1 MFTRRKL
8 QITMALTLLFA
19 MLISA
24 TAANAQAVT
33 LGGTATIRD
42 ASGSALGA
50 SNSLALGLTDA
61 PSAGSGFRYE
71 GWLVSSSGAKVSVGT
86 FNGPS
91 INGTWVSPT
100 NENLAATY
108 VQLVLTKEPVPDPD
122 PATSGAPAFSAT
134 IAAGV
139 LGPFRSLLTASGSTA
154 SGNGLAVALHGQAS
168 VAAAHAALSKDSA
181 VLADMQ
187 SHAQHVIN
195 VIDGLGGPGDGIGI
209 LAYADDA
216 KAQAAAAKV
225 NGPDNAT
232 VVAGA
237 DAVIAAADEIIVR
250 AESAKASAQLVI
262 ALSPTTSPTGAL
274 ADAYTGTV
282 LSQSGLTVTAAANL
296 YAAAQDMGAFVP
308 TDGSVPTP
316 PSAGD
321 ELVPMIALL
330 VLAAGVLFTGGG
342 FAMLRRRGVVA

>member
-50 SNSLALGLTDA
+50 NNSLVLALTDVPA
-61 PSAGSGFRYE
+61 AGAGFRFQGWLIGSG
-71 GWLVSSSGAKVSVGT
+71 GARVNIGVLRQ
-86 FNGPS
+86 NGEVPD
-91 INGTWVSPT
+91 IDKTWVSPT
-100 NENLAATY
+100 NENLAAKY
-108 VQLVLTKEPVPDPD
+108 SQLVLTREPFPDTD
-122 PATSGAPAFSAT
+122 PATAGPAVFSAT
-134 IAAGV
+134 MKAGV
-139 LGPFRSLLTASGSTA
+139 LGPFRALVSGSTVTASGS
-154 SGNGLAVALHGQAS
+154 GIAVALHGQAK
-168 VAAAHAALSKDSA
+168 VAAAHAALAQGSA
-181 VLADMQ
+181 TLADMQ

-195 VIDGLGGPGDGIGI
+195 VIDGLGAPGDGVGI
-209 LAYADDA
+209 LAYA
-216 KAQAAAAKV
+216 AAAKTRASSAKSI
-225 NGPDNAT
+225 DADSAT

-237 DAVIAAADEIIVR
+237 DAVIAAADRIIDR
-250 AESAKASAQLVI
+250 AGIAKTNAQSVINASSKN
-262 ALSPTTSPTGAL
+262 ALSDVGA
-274 ADAYTGTV
+274 V
-282 LSQSGLTVTAAANL
+282 NVTNMSNQMVSAAVDL
-296 YAAAQDMGAFVP
+296 YAAAQDTGAFVL
-308 TDGSVPTP
+308 TDGSVATL

-330 VLAAGVLFTGGG
+330 ILAAGVLFTGGG

>member
-1 MFTRRKL
+1 MFTRRRL

-50 SNSLALGLTDA
+50 SNSLVLALTDA
-61 PSAGSGFRYE
+61 PSAGVGFRYE
-71 GWLVSSSGAKVSVGT
+71 GWLISSTGAKISVGT

-100 NENLAATY
+100 DENLAAKY
-108 VQLVLTKEPVPDPD
+108 GQLVLTKEPVPDPD
-122 PATSGAPAFSAT
+122 PATPGEAAFSAT
-134 IAAGV
+134 ITAGV
-139 LGPFRSLLTASGSTA
+139 LGSFQSLLTSSTSTA
-154 SGNGLAVALHGQAS
+154 TGNGIAVALHGQAT
-168 VAAAHAALSKDSA
+168 VASAHAVLSQSA
-181 VLADMQ
+181 SALADKQ

-195 VIDGLGGPGDGIGI
+195 AIDGLGAPGDTVGI

-216 KAQAAAAKV
+216 KTQAVAAKA
-225 NGPDNAT
+225 NDADNT
-232 VVAGA
+232 QVVAGA
-237 DAVIAAADEIIVR
+237 NAVIAAADRVIDR
-250 AESAKASAQLVI
+250 AGLAKTNAQSVI
-262 ALSPTTSPTGAL
+262 AASSTGLLTDVAASNVSSLSGQMVS
-274 ADAYTGTV
+274 
-282 LSQSGLTVTAAANL
+282 AAADL
-296 YAAAQDMGAFVP
+296 YSAAQDMGAFVP
-308 TDGSVPTP
+308 ASGAVVTP

-330 VLAAGVLFTGGG
+330 ALAAGVIFTGGG
-342 FAMLRRRGVVA
+342 FAMLRRRGAAA

>member
-50 SNSLALGLTDA
+50 SNSLALALTDA
-61 PSAGSGFRYE
+61 PAAGSGFRYE

-122 PATSGAPAFSAT
+122 PATSGASAFSAT

-139 LGPFRSLLTASGSTA
+139 LGPFRSLLATSGSTA
-154 SGNGLAVALHGQAS
+154 SGNGLAVALHGQAG
-168 VAAAHAALSKDSA
+168 VAAAHAALSQGSA
-181 VLADMQ
+181 ALADMQ

-195 VIDGLGGPGDGIGI
+195 VIDGSGAPGDGIGI
-209 LAYADDA
+209 LAYAADA
-216 KAQAAAAKV
+216 KTQAAAAKA
-225 NGPDNAT
+225 NDPDNAT

-237 DAVIAAADEIIVR
+237 DAVIAAADRIIDR
-250 AESAKASAQLVI
+250 AGIAKTNAQLVI
-262 ALSPTTSPTGAL
+262 SASSKNVL
-274 ADAYTGTV
+274 ADV
-282 LSQSGLTVTAAANL
+282 AAANVTSMSGQMVSTGAAL

-308 TDGSVPTP
+308 VDGSVATP

-330 VLAAGVLFTGGG
+330 ALAAGVLFTGGG

>member
-50 SNSLALGLTDA
+50 SNSLVLALTDA

-71 GWLVSSSGAKVSVGT
+71 GWLVRSSGAKVSVGT

-100 NENLAATY
+100 NENLAANY
-108 VQLVLTKEPVPDPD
+108 GQLVLTKEPVPDPD
-122 PATSGAPAFSAT
+122 PATSGAAVFSAT

-139 LGPFRSLLTASGSTA
+139 LGPFRSLLSDSSATASD
-154 SGNGLAVALHGQAS
+154 NGVAVALHGQAS
-168 VAAAHAALSKDSA
+168 VAAAHAALSKNSA
-181 VLADMQ
+181 LLADMQ

-195 VIDGLGGPGDGIGI
+195 VIDGLGGPGDGVGL
-209 LAYADDA
+209 LAYADEA
-216 KAQAAAAKV
+216 KIQAAAARA
-225 NGPDNAT
+225 NDPDNAT

-237 DAVIAAADEIIVR
+237 AAVITAADEIIVR

-262 ALSPTTSPTGAL
+262 ALSPTTSPTGTL
-274 ADAYTGTV
+274 ADAYLGTV
-282 LSQSGLTVTAAANL
+282 LSQSGLTVAAAAAL

-308 TDGSVPTP
+308 TDGSVAS

-330 VLAAGVLFTGGG
+330 ALAAGVLFTGGG

>member
-50 SNSLALGLTDA
+50 NNSLVLALTDA
-61 PSAGSGFRYE
+61 PAPGAGFRYE

-91 INGTWVSPT
+91 IDGTWVSPT
-100 NENLAATY
+100 ENLAANY
-108 VQLVLTKEPVPDPD
+108 GQLLLTKEPVPDPD
-122 PATSGAPAFSAT
+122 PATPGAVAFSAT
-134 IAAGV
+134 ISAGA
-139 LGPFRSLLTASGSTA
+139 LGPFRALLTGSGTTA
-154 SGNGLAVALHGQAS
+154 TGNGVAVALHGQAG
-168 VAAAHAALSKDSA
+168 VAAAHAALSQGSA
-181 VLADMQ
+181 ALVDMQ

-195 VIDGLGGPGDGIGI
+195 VIDGLGGPGDGVGI
-209 LAYADDA
+209 LAYADAA
-216 KAQAAAAKV
+216 KTQAAAAKA
-225 NGPDNAT
+225 NDPDNAT

-237 DAVIAAADEIIVR
+237 DAVTAAADRIIDR
-250 AESAKASAQLVI
+250 AGVAKTNAQSLIDASSAHPGV
-262 ALSPTTSPTGAL
+262 G
-274 ADAYTGTV
+274 V
-282 LSQSGLTVTAAANL
+282 AAANVTSMSDQMVSTAATL

-308 TDGSVPTP
+308 TDGSAATP

-321 ELVPMIALL
+321 ELVPMMALL
-330 VLAAGVLFTGGG
+330 ALAAGVLFTGGG
-342 FAMLRRRGVVA
+342 FAMLRRRGAAA